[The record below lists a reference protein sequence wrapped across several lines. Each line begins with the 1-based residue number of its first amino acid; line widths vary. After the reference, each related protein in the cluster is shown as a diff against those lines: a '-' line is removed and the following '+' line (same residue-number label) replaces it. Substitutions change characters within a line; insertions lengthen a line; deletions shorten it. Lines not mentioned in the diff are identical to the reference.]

1 MTWRERA
8 ETRLGVSGAPGV
20 GKTTL
25 VLKVVEVAK
34 AKFTIC
40 GFVTVEVRQGGSR
53 IGFDVVDINTGRRVP
68 LARVG
73 VGQPSVGKYV
83 VNLDACDFLT
93 NILSGAG
100 CDLLVIDEIGAMEF
114 KCLNFGEVLHSAVQ
128 NSPRV
133 LATVH
138 RNYIE
143 VARRLGFEVFW
154 LTRDNWEMLY
164 AELLRRLEISQ

>member
-1 MTWRERA
+1 MTSRERA

-114 KCLNFGEVLHSAVQ
+114 KCPNFGEVLHSAVQ

-154 LTRDNWEMLY
+154 LTRDNWGMLY
-164 AELLRRLEISQ
+164 AELLKRLGVPQ